1 MGRCVDATGPAP
13 DTQQGLRSWWHFTVA
28 LSSCLE
34 GLEALPSLGCCLLF
48 LVAAELGRSFR
59 MVSHVPSFFSGRSW
73 PKGLSPELPQV
84 PLDPSDLGLQARSL
98 PPPVYWPDLFFPH
111 WGRLHSWPVAGY
123 QRPRD
128 SSFQHPGVKS
138 SSLQDFVPRAV
149 QTGTF
154 PGVPPIFLPS
164 RILVTRPYVRV
175 LILCEARRAVTA
187 VTRDGPRACGRQAAP
202 PPRGRLVCARASSA
216 APPRPGGG
224 ARGPGLL

>member
-1 MGRCVDATGPAP
+1 MRHCR
-13 DTQQGLRSWWHFTVA
+13 L
-28 LSSCLE
+28 
-34 GLEALPSLGCCLLF
+34 LGDGAQCCLLF

-59 MVSHVPSFFSGRSW
+59 KVPHVPSCFSGRSW
-73 PKGLSPELPQV
+73 PKGLSLELPQV
-84 PLDPSDLGLQARSL
+84 PLDPSDLGLQARSP

-111 WGRLHSWPVAGY
+111 WGRLHCWPVAGY

-164 RILVTRPYVRV
+164 RILITRPYVRV
-175 LILCEARRAVTA
+175 LILCEARRAATSVA
-187 VTRDGPRACGRQAAP
+187 RGGPRACGRQAAL
-202 PPRGRLVCARASSA
+202 PRGAVSSA
-216 APPRPGGG
+216 LGPPAQRL
-224 ARGPGLL
+224 RGPGAGPTVLGFSERWPPRLLAGVVFSVG